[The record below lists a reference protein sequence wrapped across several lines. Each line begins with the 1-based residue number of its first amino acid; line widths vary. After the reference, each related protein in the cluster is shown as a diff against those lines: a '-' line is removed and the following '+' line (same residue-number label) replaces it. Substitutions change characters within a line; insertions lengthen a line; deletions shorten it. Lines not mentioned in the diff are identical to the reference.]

1 MLKTSF
7 LAFAVCSL
15 MLMSAPMQTS
25 SHNLYVTQQT
35 IELGSDKQSEAN
47 NKLKKALRPLL
58 ELKTAVEKEIPQ
70 KELKA
75 IKQIAFKLFL
85 VARKYL

>member
-15 MLMSAPMQTS
+15 LMMSAPGHTS
-25 SHNLYVTQQT
+25 SHNIQVTQQT
-35 IELGSDKQSEAN
+35 VEIGADKQSEAN

-70 KELKA
+70 KELNA